1 MFRVV
6 TKWIVLS
13 TLPVFLVFFLFP
25 RISIS
30 LTFGSQYTAGGAALS
45 VLVLG
50 FLINIAVGPAQ
61 QTLSS
66 IGDTRSIMY
75 ASVFAAGLN
84 IVLNFLF
91 IPQYLY
97 LGAAIATA
105 ISYGVL
111 QGLYLFRLYQQ
122 TSIHPFTISMLK
134 PVAAVTITAF
144 TAYMLLQ
151 AIFEITV
158 FVVVPAC
165 IAFAP
170 VYVIVVLRF
179 GGIEREEVDLVLDF
193 EDRFGVDL
201 GLLKRLGNRIINQ

>member
-25 RISIS
+25 RLSIS
-30 LTFGSQYTAGGAALS
+30 LTFGPQYTAGSTALS
-45 VLVLG
+45 VLVFG
-50 FLINIAVGPAQ
+50 FLANIAVGPAQ

-84 IVLNFLF
+84 VVLNFLF

-97 LGAAIATA
+97 LGAAVATA

-111 QGLYLFRLYQQ
+111 QSLYLLRLYQQ
-122 TSIHPFTISMLK
+122 TGIHPFTMSMLK
-134 PVAAVTITAF
+134 PVAAVTITTL
-144 TAYMLLQ
+144 TAYTLLQ
-151 AIFEITV
+151 TIFEMTI
-158 FVVVPAC
+158 FVVIPAC

-201 GLLKRLGNRIINQ
+201 GPLKRLGNRIINQ